1 MASALVTAGVKRIGK
16 AIVLALAHQ
25 GYDIAIHYY
34 SSRSN
39 AEILSQE
46 IESLGRICKIYQ
58 ADLTNEEDILNLL
71 PQVQKDFS
79 DLELLVNNASNFE
92 PATLRETDMESFNSH
107 FAVNFKAP
115 YFLTRDFASICKKG
129 NIINILDTRIT
140 NNDFSYSAY
149 SLAKKA
155 QAELTRMSA
164 LELAPNIRVN
174 GICPGFILAPDN
186 PNEEHLEKLKQKI
199 PMKSQ
204 GNPQQICQALKY
216 LLDNAFIT
224 GQFIFVDG
232 GQNL

>member
-46 IESLGRICKIYQ
+46 VESLGRICKIYQ

-71 PQVQKDFS
+71 PRVQKDFA

-92 PATLRETDMESFNSH
+92 PATLKETDMESFNSH
-107 FAVNFKAP
+107 FSINFKAP
-115 YFLTRDFASICKKG
+115 YFLTRDFALICKKG

-174 GICPGFILAPDN
+174 GICPGFILPSDGVN
-186 PNEEHLEKLKQKI
+186 KELEILKRKI
-199 PMKSQ
+199 PMKAQ
-204 GNPQQICQALKY
+204 GNPQQICKALKY
-216 LLDNAFIT
+216 LLDNTFIT